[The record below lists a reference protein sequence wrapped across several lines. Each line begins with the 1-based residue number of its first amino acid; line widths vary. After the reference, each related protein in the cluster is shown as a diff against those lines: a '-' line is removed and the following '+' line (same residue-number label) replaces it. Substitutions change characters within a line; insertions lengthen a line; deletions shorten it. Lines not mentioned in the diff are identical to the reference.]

1 MAVKVTRVPDL
12 PAVILENVEPFDPM
26 QDTATNME
34 ETVKVKRELGRPV
47 YRIIDIRSFNIAFSD
62 MAVAMG
68 AERNREGGA
77 GDPEVTT
84 CFVGSGTL
92 VEIGSK
98 ALAQQDQYGK
108 GNVKLFTSVEQA
120 LEFVRKDVAN

>member
-12 PAVILENVEPFDPM
+12 PALILENVEPFDPM

-34 ETVKVKRELGRPV
+34 ETVKVKRELGRGV

-62 MAVAMG
+62 MAMAMA
-68 AERNREGGA
+68 AERNREGGSA
-77 GDPEVTT
+77 DPEVTT

-92 VEIGSK
+92 VEFGSK

-108 GNVKLFTSVEQA
+108 GRVKLFTSVEQA
-120 LEFVRKDVAN
+120 LEFVRTDSAK

>member
-1 MAVKVTRVPDL
+1 MAVKVTRIPDL
-12 PAVILENVEPFDPM
+12 PALLLENVQPFNPVR
-26 QDTATNME
+26 DTATNME

-47 YRIIDIRSFNIAFSD
+47 YRIIDIRSFNLTFSD
-62 MAVAMG
+62 MTVAMG
-68 AERNREGGA
+68 AERDREGGS

-84 CFVGSGTL
+84 CFVGSGAL

-108 GNVKLFTSVEQA
+108 GKVRLFTSVEQA
-120 LEFVRKDVAN
+120 MDFIRKDIEE